1 MQSQRPLE
9 AGRMAALARFRPRK
23 SPGRRLSPRERREE
37 REFYLFIAPWLIGFL
52 LFGIGPILGSALLS
66 FTNWSFLSS
75 PEWVGLDNY
84 RRLMSDPLFY
94 VTLRNTLYFGTG
106 SVLLGVCLAFGL
118 ALLLN
123 QKVAGM
129 PVFRTIFYLPS
140 VVSGIATA
148 LLWVNIFHP
157 DFGLINYAL
166 GFIGIQGPGW
176 LQSEEW
182 VIPALIIMSLWG
194 AGGTMLIYL
203 AGLQSIP
210 ESLYE
215 AASIDGAGPLAKFWN
230 ITVPMMSPVIFFNL
244 IVGFIS
250 SLQAFVLILVMTD
263 GGPADASLVYG
274 LYIYRMAFQYFEM
287 GYASALA
294 WVLFIV
300 IMAITALQFTLGQRW
315 VYYEGGRREG

>member
-1 MQSQRPLE
+1 MQAPQAIRGLGSRRS
-9 AGRMAALARFRPRK
+9 GRVKR
-23 SPGRRLSPRERREE
+23 SGRERREE
-37 REFYLFIAPWLIGFL
+37 REFYLFISPWLIGFL
-52 LFGIGPILGSALLS
+52 LFGIGPILGSALMS
-66 FTNWSFLSS
+66 FTNWSLLSS
-75 PEWVGLDNY
+75 PEWIGLANY
-84 RRLMSDPLFY
+84 RRLATDSLFY
-94 VTLRNTLYFGTG
+94 TTLRNTLYFGVG
-106 SVLLGVCLAFGL
+106 SVLLGVFVAFML

-123 QKVAGM
+123 QKVRGM
-129 PVFRTIFYLPS
+129 ALFRTIFYLPS

-157 DFGLINYAL
+157 DFGLLNYAL
-166 GFIGIQGPGW
+166 GFVGIQGPGW

-182 VIPALIIMSLWG
+182 VMPALIIMSLWG

-215 AASIDGAGPLAKFWN
+215 AASLDGAGPLAKFRH

-250 SLQAFVLILVMTD
+250 SLQAFVLIFVMTN

-274 LYIYRMAFQYFEM
+274 LYIYRTAFQYFDM

-294 WVLFIV
+294 WVLFAV
-300 IMAITALQFTLGQRW
+300 IMVITAVQFTLGQRW
-315 VYYEGGRREG
+315 VYYEGGRKEG